1 MKKLLFS
8 TGAFCLFTLISNAQN
23 NSNENCKLEA
33 KSYKVRVKKSFSQNQ
48 NLVESIIPRSL
59 KKSEYCLITENRH
72 ASKTV
77 VLSLDERHEV
87 IIYPS
92 QNK

>member
-1 MKKLLFS
+1 MKKLLFL
-8 TGAFCLFTLISNAQN
+8 TGAFSLFSFFLFSQN
-23 NSNENCKLEA
+23 NINEVCKLDA
-33 KSYKVRVKKSFSQNQ
+33 KSYRVRIKKSFSQNQ

-59 KKSEYCLITENRH
+59 KKNEYCLIKENRH

-92 QNK
+92 QK

>member
-8 TGAFCLFTLISNAQN
+8 TGAFCLFTFFSFAQN
-23 NSNENCKLEA
+23 NSNEKCKLDS

-48 NLVESIIPRSL
+48 NLVQSIIPRSL
-59 KKSEYCLITENRH
+59 KKTEYCLIKENRH

-87 IIYPS
+87 IIYPT